1 MIRVLLADDQVLV
14 RAGFRAI
21 LNSAEDITVV
31 AEAGDGAE
39 AIRQTECHHPDVVLM
54 DIRMPGTDG
63 LAATG
68 VIRQASAAAARN
80 TAIPD
85 TAAPDTTAPDTTAP
99 DTTAPD
105 TTAPDTAA
113 PDTAA
118 PDTKVI
124 ILTTYESDDYL
135 YAALRAG
142 ASGFLLK
149 DTEPTELLHA
159 VRVVIAGDALLS
171 PSVTRRLVADLAS
184 RPAPASRSAPAALAT
199 LTHREREIVVL
210 VAEGLSNHDI
220 AQRLFISPH
229 TAKTHVNRAMTKLD
243 VRDRAQLVI
252 IAYESGLVGL
262 GHPERLRLPLRAGS
276 GDGDHR
282 IHRS

>member
-21 LNSAEDITVV
+21 LNSTEDITVV

-39 AIRQTECHHPDVVLM
+39 AIRQTERHHPDVVLM

-68 VIRQASAAAARN
+68 VIRQASVAATRN

-85 TAAPDTTAPDTTAP
+85 TAAPGTTATDTTATDTTA
-99 DTTAPD
+99 TA
-105 TTAPDTAA
+105 TAT
-113 PDTAA
+113 
-118 PDTKVI
+118 DTKVI

-159 VRVVIAGDALLS
+159 VRVVVAGDALLS
-171 PSVTRRLVADLAS
+171 PRVTRRLIADVVS
-184 RPAPASRSAPAALAT
+184 RPAPGPRSAPAALAT

-210 VAEGLSNHDI
+210 VAAGLSNHDI

-229 TAKTHVNRAMTKLD
+229 TAKTHVNRAMAKLD

-252 IAYESGLVGL
+252 IAYESGLVGS
-262 GHPERLRLPLRAGS
+262 GHR
-276 GDGDHR
+276 D
-282 IHRS
+282 

>member
-21 LNSAEDITVV
+21 LNSTEDITVV

-39 AIRQTECHHPDVVLM
+39 AIRQTERHHPDVVLM

-68 VIRQASAAAARN
+68 VIRQASVAATRN

-85 TAAPDTTAPDTTAP
+85 TAAPE
-99 DTTAPD
+99 
-105 TTAPDTAA
+105 
-113 PDTAA
+113 TAA

-159 VRVVIAGDALLS
+159 VRVVVAGDALLS
-171 PSVTRRLVADLAS
+171 PRVTRRLIADVAS
-184 RPAPASRSAPAALAT
+184 RPAPGPRSAPAALAT

-210 VAEGLSNHDI
+210 VAAGLSNHDI

-229 TAKTHVNRAMTKLD
+229 TAKTHVNRAMAKLD

-252 IAYESGLVGL
+252 IAYESGLVGS
-262 GHPERLRLPLRAGS
+262 GHR
-276 GDGDHR
+276 D
-282 IHRS
+282 